1 MPETGKTKIVLP
13 ERIQRGD
20 VIRVQVVMQHPMDT
34 GFFRDA
40 NANIKPDKRK
50 SRNKI
55 DGVVALVNALDRA
68 MRKEGK
74 GPSVYDQRGVLDIAA
89 VGEGQSG
96 AD

>member
-1 MPETGKTKIVLP
+1 VT
-13 ERIQRGD
+13 
-20 VIRVQVVMQHPMDT
+20 VQ
-34 GFFRDA
+34 RDA

-74 GPSVYDQRGVLDIAA
+74 GPSVYDQRGVLEI
-89 VGEGQSG
+89 
-96 AD
+96 

>member
-1 MPETGKTKIVLP
+1 MACRRPACC
-13 ERIQRGD
+13 RGWLRWMVD
-20 VIRVQVVMQHPMDT
+20 NVTVQ
-34 GFFRDA
+34 RDA

-74 GPSVYDQRGVLDIAA
+74 GPSVYDQRGVL
-89 VGEGQSG
+89 EL
-96 AD
+96 

>member
-1 MPETGKTKIVLP
+1 MERLVLGGQVGHGGNP
-13 ERIQRGD
+13 VLRWMVD
-20 VIRVQVVMQHPMDT
+20 NVTVQ
-34 GFFRDA
+34 RDA

-74 GPSVYDQRGVLDIAA
+74 GPSVYDQRGVLEI
-89 VGEGQSG
+89 
-96 AD
+96 